1 MATSQ
6 RVKNIAKK
14 DLKDKSISANQ
25 KKIIKSVLKQPT
37 SKKK

>member
-6 RVKNIAKK
+6 RVKDIAKK
-14 DLKDKSISANQ
+14 DLKNKSVSADQ
-25 KKIIKSVLKQPT
+25 KKVIKSVLKQPT